1 MKILVLSN
9 NPLSL
14 SNSNGRTLLNM
25 LECFNNSEILN
36 IYINGNEPALEKGT
50 FYRINETR
58 ILKNKKPY
66 GKYIKENSSNSNS
79 LITKKRKTP
88 FKCLIRSCLWSK
100 KSAYKE
106 ILNIAKSFETER
118 IIIQCGDSDFLIR
131 IACFL
136 SKSLNIK
143 LIAYNSEDYIFK
155 TWNYIEKKKKRSI
168 FFRIFLRRLKKT
180 YSFLY
185 KTADSF
191 VYLTDML
198 LNEYLEIFP
207 NQKGYVIYNSSNIK
221 PIGNYDKTGPI
232 VYSGNLGVGRADTLI
247 QLSEY
252 IYNIF
257 NKKLTICSL
266 TKDMTVLSTISNC
279 QFIDFI
285 GELEYKDNIN
295 LLEKSSLII
304 HVESMDDYYVKD
316 TKNAF
321 STKIADSLTIGVPFF
336 VLAPSSSS
344 ISNYIKDNDCAFI
357 ANNFTDAENLLR
369 KIYNDENFRMSKLS
383 NGLKTAKMNHD
394 SCRNSNLFYRI
405 VMGDEKK

>member
-36 IYINGNEPALEKGT
+36 IYVNGNDPALEKGT
-50 FYRINETR
+50 FYKINEAR

-66 GKYIKENSSNSNS
+66 GKYIKESNGNSDA
-79 LITKKRKTP
+79 LIAKKRKTP
-88 FKCLIRSCLWSK
+88 LKCLIRSYLWSK
-100 KSAYKE
+100 KSVYKE
-106 ILNIAKSFETER
+106 ILNIAKSFEAER

-168 FFRIFLRRLKKT
+168 FFRIFLSRLKKS
-180 YSFLY
+180 YNFLY

-232 VYSGNLGVGRADTLI
+232 VYSGNLGVGRADVLI
-247 QLSEY
+247 QLSQY
-252 IYNIF
+252 IHKIF

-266 TKDMTVLSTISNC
+266 TKDSNILSKICNC
-279 QFIDFI
+279 HNIDFI
-285 GELEYKDNIN
+285 GKLEYKDNIN
-295 LLEKSSLII
+295 LLKKSSLII
-304 HVESMDDYYVKD
+304 HVESMEDYYVKD

-321 STKIADSLTIGVPFF
+321 STKIADSLSMGVPFF
-336 VLAPSSSS
+336 IFAPSTSAVSK
-344 ISNYIKDNDCAFI
+344 YIKDNDCAFI
-357 ANNFTDAENLLR
+357 ANDFVYAESTLR
-369 KIYNDENFRMSKLS
+369 RISSDETFRISKLP
-383 NGLKTAKMNHD
+383 NALKTAKLNH
-394 SCRNSNLFYRI
+394 NSNKNSLFFYQI
-405 VMGDEKK
+405 VKEDNK